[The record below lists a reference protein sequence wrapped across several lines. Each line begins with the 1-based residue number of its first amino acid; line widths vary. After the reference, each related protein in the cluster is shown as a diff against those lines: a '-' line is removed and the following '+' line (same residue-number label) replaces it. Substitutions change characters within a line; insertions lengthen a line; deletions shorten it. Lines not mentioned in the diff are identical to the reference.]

1 MIYLKS
7 TYKLSLIDK
16 NFDYYNPS
24 PSPSPSHHRRR
35 ARQKAGRDAT
45 LFVKGGWS

>member
-7 TYKLSLIDK
+7 TYKLSLINK
-16 NFDYYNPS
+16 NFDYYN
-24 PSPSPSHHRRR
+24 PSPSHHRRR